1 MDEYIRP
8 LLATVGGLSGTLKAA
23 FLSALAALSFVADI
37 AAGSEGTLLGQGL
50 IATVLGFL
58 GWFVK
63 SWLSDIRGE
72 VRVTREESKALR
84 LAIEQNTRVNCIA
97 LLELSALIPGARG
110 MLETAKKGAEERIA
124 KAAKSDIKA

>member
-1 MDEYIRP
+1 M
-8 LLATVGGLSGTLKAA
+8 VKMA
-23 FLSALAALSFVADI
+23 FLSLLSALSFFAEI
-37 AAGSEGTLLGQGL
+37 AAGPDGTLLGQGL

-63 SWLSDIRGE
+63 SWLADIRGE

-110 MLETAKKGAEERIA
+110 MLETAKKGAEDRIA
-124 KAAKSDIKA
+124 EAAKTDIKA

>member
-1 MDEYIRP
+1 MVKVA
-8 LLATVGGLSGTLKAA
+8 LLSV
-23 FLSALAALSFVADI
+23 LSALSLVADM
-37 AAGSEGTLLGQGL
+37 AAGPEGTLLGQGL

-63 SWLSDIRGE
+63 SWLEGIRLE
-72 VRVTREESKALR
+72 IRVVRDESKSLR

-110 MLETAKKGAEERIA
+110 MLETAKKDVEQRLAE
-124 KAAKSDIKA
+124 AAKTEAQP